1 MNTRKTKNNRHTSF
15 GVFLMLLIAFVGIL
29 AVSTPGSA
37 HVCKSEDHAACG
49 SHDCPDDG
57 DVHTHRHNVHWWRD
71 HGCTSKPSCEA
82 IGGVIADRGPG
93 NVAGTVGNVAGRVDM
108 NSPWESDNRACSAGL
123 YQPDPYDIV
132 GVDPLE

>member
-1 MNTRKTKNNRHTSF
+1 
-15 GVFLMLLIAFVGIL
+15 MLLIAAVGIL
-29 AVSTPGSA
+29 AVSTPVSA
-37 HVCKSEDHAACG
+37 HVCKSEDHAACA

-57 DVHTHRHNVHWWRD
+57 SVHTHRHDVHWWRD

-82 IGGVIADRGPG
+82 LGGVIAGRGPE
-93 NVAGTVGNVAGRVDM
+93 NVAGRLDI

-132 GVDPLE
+132 GFDPLD